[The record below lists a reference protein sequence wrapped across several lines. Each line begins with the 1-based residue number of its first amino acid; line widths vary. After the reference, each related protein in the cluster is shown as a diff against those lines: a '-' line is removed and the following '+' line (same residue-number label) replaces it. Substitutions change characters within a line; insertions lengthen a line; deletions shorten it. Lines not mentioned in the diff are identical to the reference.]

1 MVKLLYTLFNVDC
14 YWRINLKVFIVC
26 LDNEPFSVHK
36 SIEDA
41 HNWVIGQEWDSDHL
55 EQGDF
60 DYSVFFDSESAR
72 VYANDPYMPQ
82 SGGCLLTI
90 KIFEMED

>member
-1 MVKLLYTLFNVDC
+1 M
-14 YWRINLKVFIVC
+14 KVFVVC

-41 HNWVIGQEWDSDHL
+41 HNWVICKEFDSDHL

-60 DYSVFFDSESAR
+60 DYSVFFDSKSAR
-72 VYANDPYMPQ
+72 VYANFPYMPQ
-82 SGGCLLTI
+82 SGGCLLAI
-90 KIFEMED
+90 KIFEMENV

>member
-1 MVKLLYTLFNVDC
+1 M
-14 YWRINLKVFIVC
+14 KVYIVC

-36 SIEDA
+36 SLEDA
-41 HNWVIGQEWDSDHL
+41 HNWVIGQELDSDHL

-72 VYANDPYMPQ
+72 VYANDPYIY
-82 SGGCLLTI
+82 GKCLLTI
-90 KIFEMED
+90 KIFEMEDWQWT

>member
-1 MVKLLYTLFNVDC
+1 MVELLYTLFNVDC
-14 YWRINLKVFIVC
+14 YWRIDLKVFVVC

-41 HNWVIGQEWDSDHL
+41 HNWVICKEFDSDHL

-60 DYSVFFDSESAR
+60 DYSVFFDSKSAR
-72 VYANDPYMPQ
+72 VYANSPYMPQ
-82 SGGCLLTI
+82 SGGCLLAI
-90 KIFEMED
+90 KIFDMED

>member
-1 MVKLLYTLFNVDC
+1 M
-14 YWRINLKVFIVC
+14 KVYIVC

-36 SIEDA
+36 SLEDA
-41 HNWVIGQEWDSDHL
+41 HNWVIGQEFDSDHL

-72 VYANDPYMPQ
+72 VYAKNPYICYE
-82 SGGCLLTI
+82 GECVLTI
-90 KIFEMED
+90 KTFEMEDLQ

>member
-1 MVKLLYTLFNVDC
+1 MFG
-14 YWRINLKVFIVC
+14 RINLKVYIVC

-41 HNWVIGQEWDSDHL
+41 HNWVIGQEFDSDHL

-72 VYANDPYMPQ
+72 VYANNPYIRYE
-82 SGGCLLTI
+82 GECLLTI
-90 KIFEMED
+90 KILEMED

>member
-1 MVKLLYTLFNVDC
+1 MLVDHLRFCVFNLR
-14 YWRINLKVFIVC
+14 RIDLKVFIVC

-36 SIEDA
+36 SLEDA

-72 VYANDPYMPQ
+72 VYVNDPDMPQ
-82 SGGCLLTI
+82 SGACLLTI

>member
-1 MVKLLYTLFNVDC
+1 M
-14 YWRINLKVFIVC
+14 KVFIVC
-26 LDNEPFSVHK
+26 LDKEPFSVHK

-90 KIFEMED
+90 KIFEMEN

>member
-1 MVKLLYTLFNVDC
+1 MLADHLQFYVFNLR
-14 YWRINLKVFIVC
+14 RINLKVFIVC
-26 LDNEPFSVHK
+26 LDKEPFSAHK
-36 SIEDA
+36 SLEDA
-41 HNWVIGQEWDSDHL
+41 HSWVIGQEWDSDHL

-90 KIFEMED
+90 KVFEMEN

>member
-1 MVKLLYTLFNVDC
+1 M
-14 YWRINLKVFIVC
+14 KVFIVC

-41 HNWVIGQEWDSDHL
+41 HNWVIGQEFDSDHL

-60 DYSVFFDSESAR
+60 DYGIFFDSESAR
-72 VYANDPYMPQ
+72 VYANFPYMHQ
-82 SGGCLLTI
+82 SGKCLLAI
-90 KIFEMED
+90 KIFDMEEEQ

>member
-1 MVKLLYTLFNVDC
+1 M
-14 YWRINLKVFIVC
+14 KVYIVC

-41 HNWVIGQEWDSDHL
+41 HNWVIGQELDSDHL

-72 VYANDPYMPQ
+72 VYANNPYIPQ
-82 SGGCLLTI
+82 SGGGLLAI

>member
-1 MVKLLYTLFNVDC
+1 M
-14 YWRINLKVFIVC
+14 KVFIVC

-36 SIEDA
+36 SLEDA

-72 VYANDPYMPQ
+72 VYANDPYMHQ
-82 SGGCLLTI
+82 SGRCLLTI
-90 KIFEMED
+90 KIFEMEN

>member
-1 MVKLLYTLFNVDC
+1 M
-14 YWRINLKVFIVC
+14 C

-41 HNWVIGQEWDSDHL
+41 HNWVIKQEFDSDHL

-72 VYANDPYMPQ
+72 VYANFHYMHQ
-82 SGGCLLTI
+82 SGKCLLAI
-90 KIFEMED
+90 KILEMEN